1 MGRLYRPRAFMQLTL
16 PGSGDDTENPVSFPV
31 RIQSFNLTVNDHT
44 HADELRAVF
53 DWHDAGID
61 PRILST
67 AIGSL
72 YVGNETDE
80 DLWTPGEE
88 DLRFIG
94 RMTAAKRHGGGDRPL
109 AVEAHFLDYT
119 SFFIQ
124 AKPFA
129 TKGIPRLDQT
139 VADAWVTLI
148 GGFEDEEGLNP
159 VGELVTSIE
168 FRGLASP
175 GPVIGKA
182 TAARF
187 RKAGARVHVD
197 PKKDAWGIWQDV
209 VGSVGLISYWDRDL
223 LVVTTALDLYTGDN
237 RPVFLWGRNILTF
250 NEERTNN
257 FERKGVAITSFDPV
271 TGTTIE
277 ALWPPVG
284 DKRLNRKIA
293 KPAAAAKGGGHGH
306 GGGKGKAPNPAA
318 GEHRDT
324 FQFSGITDPDALL
337 ELAKTAYMQRSRQ
350 EFTGSITTAEMLVE
364 TEGAD
369 DNRADRAG
377 TYDVLSLRSGDTVV
391 IQIDEADWAGQD
403 ILDSLPSRGERILYF
418 VERGYSGDVAR
429 LLAGNLEA
437 LVSTRAEFY
446 VKGLAVEFSVTDE
459 GGSFQV
465 TINYCNKI
473 ERGGSAASTKKTDL
487 ELEF

>member
-1 MGRLYRPRAFMQLTL
+1 MQLTL
-16 PGSGDDTENPVSFPV
+16 PGSGDDVENPVSFPV
-31 RIQSFNLTVNDHT
+31 RVQSFTLTINDHT

-61 PRILST
+61 PRVLSSG
-67 AIGSL
+67 IGSL
-72 YVGNETDE
+72 FVGNEGDD
-80 DLWTPGEE
+80 DLWTPADD

-94 RMTAAKRHGGGDRPL
+94 RITKAQRHGGGERAM

-124 AKPFA
+124 AKRFA
-129 TKGIPRLDQT
+129 SKGIPRLDQT
-139 VADAWVTLI
+139 VADAWRTLLS
-148 GGFEDEEGLNP
+148 GFEDSDGVSP
-159 VGELVTSIE
+159 VSELADAIE
-168 FRGLASP
+168 FRGLDAP
-175 GPVIGKA
+175 GPVLGKA
-182 TAARF
+182 TASRF

-209 VGSVGLISYWDRDL
+209 VGSVGLISYFDRDV

-250 NEERTNN
+250 NEERTND
-257 FERKGVAITSFDPV
+257 FERKGVAITSFDPLS
-271 TGTTIE
+271 GTTLE
-277 ALWPPVG
+277 ALWPPAG
-284 DKRLNRKIA
+284 DSRLSRKIA
-293 KPAAAAKGGGHGH
+293 KPTGKH
-306 GGGKGKAPNPAA
+306 GGGKAPNPAA

-337 ELAKTAYMQRSRQ
+337 ELAKTAYLQRSRQ

-403 ILDSLPSRGERILYF
+403 IIDSLPSRGERILYF

-437 LVSTRAEFY
+437 LVATRAEFY
-446 VKGLAVEFSVTDE
+446 VKGLSIEFSVTEE

-465 TINYCNKI
+465 SITYCNKI
-473 ERGGSAASTKKTDL
+473 ERGGSAASTKKSDL

>member
-16 PGSGDDTENPVSFPV
+16 PGSGDDVDNPVSFPV
-31 RIQSFNLTVNDHT
+31 RVQSFNLTVNDHT

-72 YVGNETDE
+72 FVGNEGDE
-80 DLWTPGEE
+80 DLWTPADE

-94 RMTAAKRHGGGDRPL
+94 RMTAAKRHGGGDRAM

-148 GGFEDEEGLNP
+148 SGFEDEDGLNP
-159 VGELVTSIE
+159 VSELADAIE
-168 FRGLASP
+168 FRGLDAP
-175 GPVIGKA
+175 GPVLGKA
-182 TAARF
+182 TAPRF

-209 VGSVGLISYWDRDL
+209 VGSVGLISYWDRGA
-223 LVVTTALDLYTGDN
+223 LVVTTALDLFTGSN
-237 RPVFLWGRNILTF
+237 RPVFLWGHNILTF
-250 NEERTNN
+250 NEERSNN

-271 TGTTIE
+271 SGTTIE

-293 KPAAAAKGGGHGH
+293 KPVAKGQGGHG
-306 GGGKGKAPNPAA
+306 GSKGKAPDPAA

-337 ELAKTAYMQRSRQ
+337 ELAKTVYLQRSRQ
-350 EFTGSITTAEMLVE
+350 EFTGSISTAEMLVE

-377 TYDVLSLRSGDTVV
+377 TYDVLSLRSGY
-391 IQIDEADWAGQD
+391 
-403 ILDSLPSRGERILYF
+403 SL
-418 VERGYSGDVAR
+418 
-429 LLAGNLEA
+429 
-437 LVSTRAEFY
+437 
-446 VKGLAVEFSVTDE
+446 
-459 GGSFQV
+459 
-465 TINYCNKI
+465 
-473 ERGGSAASTKKTDL
+473 
-487 ELEF
+487 